1 MRPSEKKRKPAGRQL
16 CGFSVFNL
24 ITVKEKS

>member
-1 MRPSEKKRKPAGRQL
+1 MRPSEKRKPAGRQL